1 MKSTCYQVPDV
12 LPDNK
17 DIKQKSTAIFS
28 HYQSLRAYSRE
39 SQKMS
44 PWIQTDYKK
53 KEWNCRRTEARLGWD
68 QWRQINYQ

>member
-1 MKSTCYQVPDV
+1 MKSTFWSCYQVPDV

-39 SQKMS
+39 G
-44 PWIQTDYKK
+44 Y
-53 KEWNCRRTEARLGWD
+53 
-68 QWRQINYQ
+68 